1 MAKISMI
8 AFVAV
13 FALGLFV
20 AGAYAGEEMAKGIN
34 RLYGQGEIIGSEVK
48 NLQGVHLGR
57 ITDLVIDPEGRVA
70 FAILAHGGFLR
81 MGETSV
87 AVPFDTLTYDQKGKH
102 FALDISTERLKS
114 APAFAMN
121 DLASEK
127 WAEEVY
133 RYFGRQPYWTEGG
146 LVMEGMK
153 PIEEE
158 GMGTMEEY
166 PHGVHYP

>member
-20 AGAYAGEEMAKGIN
+20 AGAYAMDEMAKGIN
-34 RLYGQGEIIGSEVK
+34 RPYGQSEIMGSEVK

-57 ITDLVIDPEGRVA
+57 ITDLVIDPNGRVA
-70 FAILAHGGFLR
+70 FAILSHGGFLWI
-81 MGETSV
+81 GETSV
-87 AVPFDTLTYDQKGKH
+87 AVPFEGLTYDQKGKH
-102 FALDISTERLKS
+102 FTLDITTERLKS
-114 APAFAMN
+114 APAFTMR

-127 WAEEVY
+127 WAEDVY
-133 RYFGRQPYWTEGG
+133 RHFGHQPYWTEGG
-146 LVMEGMK
+146 MVMEGMK

-166 PHGVHYP
+166 PHGVPYP